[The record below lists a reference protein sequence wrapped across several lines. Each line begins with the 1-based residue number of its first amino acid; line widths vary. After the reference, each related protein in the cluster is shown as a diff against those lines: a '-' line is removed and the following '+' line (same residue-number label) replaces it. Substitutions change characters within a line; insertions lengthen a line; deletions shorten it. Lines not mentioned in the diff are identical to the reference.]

1 MKLTKEILEQYVADG
16 WLIRQSHP
24 TLPLSIYNY
33 SQSTQYEAHWDAVT
47 LSCRGVITDDLT
59 GMVIV
64 KPFSKFFNYEEVP
77 NEVPWTT
84 SEYVYIQEKMDGSLG
99 ILFNYKGEWILSTR
113 GSFTSEQA
121 IRGMQILQAKYD
133 LAEFEPSIAYICEII
148 YPENRIVVNYNEE
161 KIIFLG
167 VVANES
173 YGGWVKTEETELNWA
188 TANAYFKMSGIEAED
203 IVPTKQ
209 IFSKDMGHELYKE
222 LKALNEKNKE
232 GYVLR
237 FYPSNTRVKIKFEDY
252 IALHRIL
259 TNVSSYDIWENLMKF
274 GKLPE
279 SMLTDVPDEFYGW
292 VRATE
297 KRINEDFHRTY
308 VYHLATVSSIM
319 RDGMLTQ
326 KELALRFMKL
336 TGVNHAV
343 LFGIASGKDVSE
355 KVWKMVKPNYEKPFS
370 NEGVHLVA

>member
-1 MKLTKEILEQYVADG
+1 MKLTKEILEQYVTDG
-16 WLIRQSHP
+16 WLIKQSHP

-33 SQSTQYEAHWDAVT
+33 SQSTQYEKHWDEVT
-47 LSCRGVITDDLT
+47 LSCRGVITDDKT
-59 GMVIV
+59 GKVIV
-64 KPFSKFFNYEEVP
+64 KPFPKFFNYEEVP
-77 NEVPWTT
+77 NEVPWTS
-84 SEYVYIQEKMDGSLG
+84 SEYVYVQEKMDGSLG

-121 IRGMQILQAKYD
+121 VRGLEILKSKYILD
-133 LAEFEPSIAYICEII
+133 TFEPSVAYICEII
-148 YPENRIVVNYNEE
+148 YPENRIVVNYKEE
-161 KIIFLG
+161 KIVFLG
-167 VVANES
+167 AVINWTFNGWKES
-173 YGGWVKTEETELNWA
+173 DWDELHWT
-188 TANAYFKMSGIEAED
+188 TALAYFKASGIKAKD
-203 IVPTKQ
+203 IVRTIQVFK
-209 IFSKDMGHELYKE
+209 KDLGHELYKN
-222 LKALNEKNKE
+222 LKALNKQNEE

-237 FYPSNTRVKIKFEDY
+237 FFPSNMRVKIKFEDY
-252 IALHRIL
+252 VALHRVL

-274 GKLPE
+274 AKLPE
-279 SMLTDVPDEFYGW
+279 EMLKDVPDEFYEW

-326 KELALRFMKL
+326 KELAERFLSL

-355 KVWKMVKPNYEKPFS
+355 KIWKLVKPEYEKPFS
-370 NEGVHLVA
+370 NF

>member
-1 MKLTKEILEQYVADG
+1 MKLTKQILDQYVVEG

-33 SQSTQYEAHWDAVT
+33 SQSTQYESHWDEVT

-59 GMVIV
+59 GEVIV

-121 IRGMQILQAKYD
+121 LRGMQILKSSYILD
-133 LAEFEPSIAYICEII
+133 TFEKSIAYICEII

-161 KIIFLG
+161 KITFLG
-167 VVANES
+167 AVLNRSFDWNE
-173 YGGWVKTEETELNWA
+173 VDEDELHWT
-188 TANAYFKMSGIEAED
+188 TALAYFKASGIKAKH
-203 IVPTKQ
+203 IVRTIQVFK
-209 IFSKDMGHELYKE
+209 KDLGHELYKN
-222 LKALNEKNKE
+222 LKALNRQNEE

-237 FYPSNTRVKIKFEDY
+237 FHPSNTRIKIKFEDY
-252 IALHRIL
+252 ITLHRVL
-259 TNVSSYDIWENLMKF
+259 TNVSSYDIWKNLMEF

-279 SMLTDVPDEFYGW
+279 EMLKDVPDEFYEW
-292 VRATE
+292 VRTTE
-297 KRINEDFHRTY
+297 KRINEDFHRTF

-326 KELALRFMKL
+326 KELAERFSSL
-336 TGVNHAV
+336 TGVNQSV

-355 KVWKMVKPNYEKPFS
+355 KIWKLVKPKYEKPF
-370 NEGVHLVA
+370 NGVETI